1 MQHYL
6 GDEYVIDAP
15 DIPYDYEVFK
25 SKYGTREENGKKFV
39 NDNKQELPKGTDY
52 SAKSIDEIAVGDI
65 FFQSE
70 YSSYSS
76 STYYIFCRVTKKTK
90 SSVWLEELKTKK
102 IKNVDYQNGR
112 LEDIFYAVPSDEV
125 STEQRLYGVDYSK
138 PFRLSLGYDNRL
150 QCSQGSG
157 YRKEVLYAW
166 KGNAM
171 KENYNQPS
179 VYARLNEE
187 FDKLL
192 ENDDEIVV
200 TRCNNC
206 FTYYNPDVKE
216 CSNCHTDAYLMDM
229 TEADLEHQ
237 GIDINKISVEENYIE
252 DNKEIVKEE
261 REDASLHEEKEKL
274 DIRELIEGYNFSI
287 IKTRVPEIE
296 VLKQVKGNENLFDA
310 EEFEEEVG
318 KPCFVLYDNVRDEI
332 RAIFLG
338 ETLTA
343 EISLNIA
350 ENLETF
356 INDSIWEDVVENF
369 IPDEDRKDIK
379 DFAELSAYLKS
390 HDTGVSEWEATVVEM
405 LATANKDLFKEIT
418 DMKEEDFKETFG
430 IRESFKENKED
441 ILKKIADDVKAEIE
455 KIYADDKDIL
465 EYFHI
470 ESGVKKGHYD
480 DGSDMYYVE
489 VRSELGYDS
498 LMDLSEKLDKIVQ
511 KYDEYAYFDMEGG
524 GIITAVINM
533 DKTESVNESKKL
545 QEGLYG
551 LPDVEYISHGDWSDG
566 EVEYQGFLYNAT
578 DVTEF
583 VYDDYVEYCEENN
596 EQESDEGFD
605 KWIKD
610 NTDCVYSA
618 LSVLTPHEAY
628 AIFKDKELVA
638 IYGNADTAF
647 TKAFEMGAEEQE
659 DGFLSGEFD
668 VAEMKDYKWTR
679 LNRYADMPDGGVI
692 RDVKESDW
700 AKVQVNENLS
710 EAVEKYPKQLAQV
723 IKKCWY
729 GNGRFARNGKW
740 SIGLGGYD
748 HGYEVYFDGD
758 VICQIKPNN
767 IVYFGRGEEEIKE
780 ICGYNVEQIMTA
792 LKEVESELEKE

>member
-1 MQHYL
+1 MNINELLAMYEDVVSMADFKAKKSGEKVDKEVKQDGKKHIEIVDVTFKYMEGNNSISIIKLNQPYPYEEAQKKINELDYYTWNAEPTMFYGGYNKSDYIANILVDGEPDTYKGHIDFGDGKSNVLAVNIKYNMQHYL

-237 GIDINKISVEENYIE
+237 GIDIDKISIEEDYSEDIVTVVAIPLVTERLYNKLVNLLYGNKKAKNRDYEQQENVLNFLQKLE
-252 DNKEIVKEE
+252 DNIPRNAGISVDLEDYNFTVDEINAIKEIVKEE
-261 REDASLHEEKEKL
+261 RVDESLNEEKEKL

-405 LATANKDLFKEIT
+405 IATANKDLFKEIT
-418 DMKEEDFKETFG
+418 DMKEEDFKDTFG
-430 IRESFKENKED
+430 INESLKENH
-441 ILKKIADDVKAEIE
+441 DD
-455 KIYADDKDIL
+455 
-465 EYFHI
+465 
-470 ESGVKKGHYD
+470 
-480 DGSDMYYVE
+480 
-489 VRSELGYDS
+489 
-498 LMDLSEKLDKIVQ
+498 
-511 KYDEYAYFDMEGG
+511 
-524 GIITAVINM
+524 
-533 DKTESVNESKKL
+533 
-545 QEGLYG
+545 
-551 LPDVEYISHGDWSDG
+551 
-566 EVEYQGFLYNAT
+566 
-578 DVTEF
+578 
-583 VYDDYVEYCEENN
+583 
-596 EQESDEGFD
+596 
-605 KWIKD
+605 
-610 NTDCVYSA
+610 
-618 LSVLTPHEAY
+618 
-628 AIFKDKELVA
+628 
-638 IYGNADTAF
+638 
-647 TKAFEMGAEEQE
+647 
-659 DGFLSGEFD
+659 
-668 VAEMKDYKWTR
+668 
-679 LNRYADMPDGGVI
+679 
-692 RDVKESDW
+692 
-700 AKVQVNENLS
+700 
-710 EAVEKYPKQLAQV
+710 KYPKMLTTLV
-723 IKKCWY
+723 KKCWY

-767 IVYFGRGEEEIKE
+767 KVYFGRDEEKIKE

-792 LKEVESELEKE
+792 LKEVEPELEKE

>member
-1 MQHYL
+1 MNINELLAMYEDVVSMADFKAKKSGEKVDKEVKQDGKKHIEIVDVTFKFIEGNNSVSIIKLNQPYPYEEAQKKINELDYYTWNADPTMFYGGYNKSDYIANILVDGEPDTYKGHIDFGDGKSNVLAVNIKYNMQHYL

-90 SSVWLEELKTKK
+90 SSVWLEELKPKK

-237 GIDINKISVEENYIE
+237 GIDINKISIEENYIE

-379 DFAELSAYLKS
+379 DFAELYAYLKS

-405 LATANKDLFKEIT
+405 IATANKDLFKEIT
-418 DMKEEDFKETFG
+418 DMKEEDFKDTFG
-430 IRESFKENKED
+430 INESLKENH
-441 ILKKIADDVKAEIE
+441 DD
-455 KIYADDKDIL
+455 
-465 EYFHI
+465 
-470 ESGVKKGHYD
+470 
-480 DGSDMYYVE
+480 
-489 VRSELGYDS
+489 
-498 LMDLSEKLDKIVQ
+498 
-511 KYDEYAYFDMEGG
+511 
-524 GIITAVINM
+524 
-533 DKTESVNESKKL
+533 
-545 QEGLYG
+545 
-551 LPDVEYISHGDWSDG
+551 
-566 EVEYQGFLYNAT
+566 
-578 DVTEF
+578 
-583 VYDDYVEYCEENN
+583 
-596 EQESDEGFD
+596 
-605 KWIKD
+605 
-610 NTDCVYSA
+610 
-618 LSVLTPHEAY
+618 
-628 AIFKDKELVA
+628 
-638 IYGNADTAF
+638 
-647 TKAFEMGAEEQE
+647 
-659 DGFLSGEFD
+659 
-668 VAEMKDYKWTR
+668 
-679 LNRYADMPDGGVI
+679 
-692 RDVKESDW
+692 
-700 AKVQVNENLS
+700 
-710 EAVEKYPKQLAQV
+710 KYPKMLTTLV
-723 IKKCWY
+723 KKCWY

-767 IVYFGRGEEEIKE
+767 KVYFGRDEEKIKE

-792 LKEVESELEKE
+792 LKEVEPELEKE